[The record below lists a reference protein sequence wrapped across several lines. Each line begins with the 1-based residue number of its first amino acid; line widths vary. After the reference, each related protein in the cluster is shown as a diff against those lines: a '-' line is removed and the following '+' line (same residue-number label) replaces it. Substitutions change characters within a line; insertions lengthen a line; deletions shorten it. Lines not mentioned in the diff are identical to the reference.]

1 MMAYFA
7 SEKDILSAIKRALH
21 RGVHVRI
28 LIPRSAN
35 YMDDMNRSAVSKLHK
50 YSKAH
55 SGDYSGRLG
64 IFMTDRMLHAK
75 LLMSERRVIIGSCN
89 INRKAFTKLDELAV
103 YVDND
108 DSPFAAE
115 IRSSVEAAF
124 QNAECVS
131 TRGKIKYNPVLA
143 AIETAIM

>member
-1 MMAYFA
+1 
-7 SEKDILSAIKRALH
+7 
-21 RGVHVRI
+21 
-28 LIPRSAN
+28 
-35 YMDDMNRSAVSKLHK
+35 MDDMNRSAVSKLHK

-89 INRKAFTKLDELAV
+89 INRKSFTKLDELAIT
-103 YVDND
+103 VDND
-108 DSPFAAE
+108 DSPFAEE
-115 IRSSVEAAF
+115 IRSSVGKSF

-131 TRGKIKYNPVLA
+131 TRDRISYHPVLA
-143 AIETAIM
+143 ALETAVM